1 MGAARRAAIRR
12 LWVRVLGILRCGR
25 EASRLLPG
33 PATTWPGPW
42 HDQRR
47 LPRLDSAN
55 HDDDQRGQPRHPGPA
70 QGQAEHSNRAFA
82 GQVVQRS
89 DDQGDAPEDDR
100 RDQGQEEHRPTDSGY
115 SCHSSCSVHGPPFP
129 GPGAADRPPRPGAGT
144 YVTFCQLERMT
155 SASPWKREAGPINP
169 GGSAGL

>member
-1 MGAARRAAIRR
+1 MGAARRVAIRR

-25 EASRLLPG
+25 EASWLLPG
-33 PATTWPGPW
+33 PATTWPGPR

-89 DDQGDAPEDDR
+89 DDQRDAPEDDR

-115 SCHSSCSVHGPPFP
+115 SCRSSCSVHGPPFP
-129 GPGAADRPPRPGAGT
+129 GPGGRGPVTSPRCWYVCDVLPARADD
-144 YVTFCQLERMT
+144 
-155 SASPWKREAGPINP
+155 KRQPAEK
-169 GGSAGL
+169 GSRAD